1 MTEVCSYHERQEMH
15 LLVYSDILCRK
26 GCKDFGQ
33 RYNIEKVVTS
43 QRILPLTPC
52 LEHIYF
58 SANCV
63 GKFII
68 NILKN
73 KFMCNE
79 KPVMF
84 VALKELYYE

>member
-1 MTEVCSYHERQEMH
+1 MRFWCTFWSIQTSCVE
-15 LLVYSDILCRK
+15 
-26 GCKDFGQ
+26 KDVRIIGQ
-33 RYNIEKVVTS
+33 RYSIEKVVTS
-43 QRILPLTPC
+43 QRILSLTPC

-79 KPVMF
+79 NPVMF